1 METEYTPKRSPSQGA
16 SEALASLPARLAQVV
31 AYAGVSQAELARR
44 IGASAGFVSDVLR
57 GVKRPGVEMLM
68 GLREAFGVSVD
79 WLLSGEGTMIG
90 GAGIRHDLFRAIRL
104 QIAVAR
110 AAVMDH
116 DPTARALLL
125 LIREGQLAAAA
136 EDPAFKVLL
145 DRVAPEDG
153 DLDLAVELYNGHQ
166 WATDPVSQRRNLL
179 AAAVAHFEARKP
191 VDRLAA
197 LTGADATADS
207 APFVQVNTGKGQRV
221 AGRDFHDHGKRK
233 R

>member
-1 METEYTPKRSPSQGA
+1 METEYTQKRSSAQDAPGP
-16 SEALASLPARLAQVV
+16 LGSLPARLAQVV

-44 IGASAGFVSDVLR
+44 VGVSAGFVSDVLR
-57 GVKRPGVEMLM
+57 GIKRPGLEMLM

-104 QIAVAR
+104 QISVAR
-110 AAVMDH
+110 SAVIDQN
-116 DPTARALLL
+116 PIAKALLL
-125 LIREGQLAAAA
+125 LIREGQLAAAT
-136 EDPAFKVLL
+136 EEPAFRELL
-145 DRVAPEDG
+145 ERVSPDDG

-179 AAAVAHFEARKP
+179 AAAVAHFETRKP
-191 VDRLAA
+191 MDPLAA
-197 LTGADATADS
+197 LTGVGDS
-207 APFVQVNTGKGQRV
+207 TSVVQLNSGKGQRV
-221 AGRDFHDHGKRK
+221 AGRDFHDHRGGRK

>member
-1 METEYTPKRSPSQGA
+1 METEYTPKRSTSQGGA
-16 SEALASLPARLAQVV
+16 DALEALPSRLAQVV

-57 GVKRPGVEMLM
+57 GVKRPGIEMLT

-110 AAVMDH
+110 ATVMDQ

-125 LIREGQLAAAA
+125 LIREGQLTAAAD
-136 EDPAFKVLL
+136 DPAFKELL
-145 DRVAPEDG
+145 DRVAPDDG

-197 LTGADATADS
+197 LIGDDAQGS
-207 APFVQVNTGKGQRV
+207 LVQVNMGKGQRV
-221 AGRDFHDHGKRK
+221 AGRDFHDHDRRK